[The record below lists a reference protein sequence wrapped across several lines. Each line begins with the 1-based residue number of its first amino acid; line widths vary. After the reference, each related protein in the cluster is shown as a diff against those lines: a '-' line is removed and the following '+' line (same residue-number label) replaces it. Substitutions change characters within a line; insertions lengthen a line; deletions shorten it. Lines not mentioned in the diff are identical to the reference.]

1 MSVVKGIRWWL
12 LLFFTDFAVPFMT
25 AGYSHPWVKAR
36 RSRLSSPWALLSDAC
51 ETFLNVRRI
60 IFISSIPPAAALAD
74 MLRSALLCAAL
85 GLLRAQPLPCPPAC
99 KCVFRDAAQCTGSS
113 VARIAEL
120 GLPVNLTHILLFQMG
135 RGTLQNHSFSGMTI
149 LQRLMLSDSH
159 ISAIAPGTFDDLIK
173 LKTLRLSRNKI
184 THLPGALLDKTV
196 LLEQLFL
203 DRNELKDIDQNMFQK
218 LVNLQELF
226 LNQNQLAFLPARL
239 FTNLGNLKVLDLSR
253 NNLTHLPRGLFG
265 AQAKLEKLVL
275 HSNQL
280 VSLDSGLLSSL
291 RALVELQLD
300 RNRIRSIAP
309 GAFDRLRSLSSLTL
323 SRNHLEFLPPALFL
337 YSHNLTFLTLF
348 ENPLEELPEV
358 LFGELAGLQ
367 ELWLNCTRLRT
378 LPAAA
383 FRNLSRLRAFGATL
397 SPRLSALPEDA
408 FRGLGELQV
417 LALHSNSLAALPGG
431 LLRGLGRLRRVSLS
445 HNRLRALPRGLFRNL
460 GSLEG
465 VRLEHNLLETLPGDV
480 FADLPRLAEVLLG
493 HNPWRCDCDLGPF
506 LAWLRRHPGL
516 VGRAEPPRCRGPG
529 PRAGLPLWALPDDD
543 PECRSARGPPPRS
556 AAAPAAPGHT
566 ASVPDSW
573 KPRAPAQ
580 LVADGSRQDHSLF
593 WGLYFLLL
601 AAQAVVTGVIVFA
614 MIKLG
619 GLFRKLIRERASER
633 AFV

>member
-1 MSVVKGIRWWL
+1 
-12 LLFFTDFAVPFMT
+12 
-25 AGYSHPWVKAR
+25 
-36 RSRLSSPWALLSDAC
+36 
-51 ETFLNVRRI
+51 
-60 IFISSIPPAAALAD
+60 

-135 RGTLQNHSFSGMTI
+135 RGTLQNHSFSGMTV

-378 LPAAA
+378 LPTRALFGGALGFLRSA
-383 FRNLSRLRAFGATL
+383 FIFGGLLCDRRETTQSLPTRSSAPRERSHEGQWCGLSEGQQEKLEGTGAEGPSATL
-397 SPRLSALPEDA
+397 CLLEEEQVPRGLSAQGVGALDPRSPCPCLPGDHCSARLFAFSVSPCFLHGERAERRAKYTLYISVSPPTKTSPWNSWPLSSNIQKSMESNLGYLNQLYKKLLYLLQIFFFNTIKYDKVANACLYLFSVLVLLPSLEEKPPHPASPRRLCPRLGRPPAPAPPRHRADTAPGGDSRQDRLNTGSA
-408 FRGLGELQV
+408 G
-417 LALHSNSLAALPGG
+417 LAALM
-431 LLRGLGRLRRVSLS
+431 
-445 HNRLRALPRGLFRNL
+445 LP
-460 GSLEG
+460 
-465 VRLEHNLLETLPGDV
+465 P
-480 FADLPRLAEVLLG
+480 
-493 HNPWRCDCDLGPF
+493 
-506 LAWLRRHPGL
+506 
-516 VGRAEPPRCRGPG
+516 
-529 PRAGLPLWALPDDD
+529 
-543 PECRSARGPPPRS
+543 
-556 AAAPAAPGHT
+556 
-566 ASVPDSW
+566 
-573 KPRAPAQ
+573 
-580 LVADGSRQDHSLF
+580 
-593 WGLYFLLL
+593 
-601 AAQAVVTGVIVFA
+601 
-614 MIKLG
+614 
-619 GLFRKLIRERASER
+619 
-633 AFV
+633 